1 MASLELQKEIDG
13 FYKYYSENYKI
24 LETASDYFR
33 TLIDSILLEEVQVQ
47 SVVSRVKNRD
57 ECVGKFRRKYQES
70 LEKNNSAYEIKD
82 HITDLI
88 GVRVICLYEPD
99 IAKIKKI
106 LEDNFDILDVTD
118 KIKDIE
124 STDNQFG
131 YKSLHL
137 DLQLDKKRKGLPE
150 NKQYSDLR
158 FEVQIRTIIQ
168 DAWGVLDHK
177 IKYKKNIPSD
187 LKRRINRL
195 AALFELAD
203 EEFNNIKIDTE
214 KFEEQA
220 RTAADK
226 PNQPLSIF
234 SFLNVVIPTFP
245 TYQFIHYKADGFV
258 YEILKLDKNF
268 TQKELKKSIND
279 YLEIVKRFNSEI
291 VFQTPAHY
299 LNPYTMIRHCLYL
312 YNKDKFEN
320 ILFDIQKQSFEEWL
334 KENTIGKKT

>member
-1 MASLELQKEIDG
+1 LEQ
-13 FYKYYSENYKI
+13 
-24 LETASDYFR
+24 
-33 TLIDSILLEEVQVQ
+33 VQVQ

-57 ECVGKFRRKYQES
+57 ECIGKFRRKYQES
-70 LEKNNSAYEIKD
+70 LEKNNLPYEIKD

-99 IAKIKKI
+99 IAKIKKL

-150 NKQYSDLR
+150 NKQYADLR

-177 IKYKKNIPSD
+177 IKYKKNIPSE

-203 EEFNNIKIDTE
+203 EEFNNIRIDT
-214 KFEEQA
+214 
-220 RTAADK
+220 
-226 PNQPLSIF
+226 
-234 SFLNVVIPTFP
+234 VIPTFP

-258 YEILKLDKNF
+258 YEILKLDNDF
-268 TQKELKKSIND
+268 TQKELKEAIDD
-279 YLEIVKRFNSEI
+279 YLNVVKKFNSEI

-312 YNKDKFEN
+312 FNKEKFEN
-320 ILFDIQKQSFEEWL
+320 ILFDIQKQSFKEWL
-334 KENTIGKKT
+334 KANKMEGKKA